1 MPASWASVLLAAA
14 ALWILA
20 GFEVVGVVLASV
32 AVVIEV
38 GVSLAVALSE
48 SRTTR

>member
-20 GFEVVGVVLASV
+20 GFEVVGVILASI
-32 AVVIEV
+32 AVVVEV
-38 GVSLAVALSE
+38 VVSIVDAANE
-48 SRTTR
+48 PRITR

>member
-1 MPASWASVLLAAA
+1 MPASWASVTLAAA

-20 GFEVVGVVLASV
+20 GFEIVGVILASV

-38 GVSLAVALSE
+38 GVSIASAVNE
-48 SRTTR
+48 SRTGR